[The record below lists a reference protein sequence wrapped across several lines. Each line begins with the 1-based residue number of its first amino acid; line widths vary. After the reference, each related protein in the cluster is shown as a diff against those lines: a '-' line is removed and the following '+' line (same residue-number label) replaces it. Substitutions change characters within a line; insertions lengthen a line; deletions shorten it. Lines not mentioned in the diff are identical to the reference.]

1 MMTFRKLA
9 VASTGKLIRA
19 YFTEDRPAADT
30 SAQPVQGAASDTGG
44 RMTSYYVGD
53 DLFRVLDG
61 RKWPYDPAG
70 PSRTMIVDL
79 FVAPSGFGKSVLAN
93 TINLGLCLSSEAQG
107 ATGAKL
113 PLIGKLDIDAY
124 VDKHGT
130 EGRRKP
136 RERRRAPAAAPEPSP
151 LVTPQQISMENP
163 TAAAETEAETHP

>member
-1 MMTFRKLA
+1 
-9 VASTGKLIRA
+9 
-19 YFTEDRPAADT
+19 
-30 SAQPVQGAASDTGG
+30 
-44 RMTSYYVGD
+44 
-53 DLFRVLDG
+53 
-61 RKWPYDPAG
+61 
-70 PSRTMIVDL
+70 
-79 FVAPSGFGKSVLAN
+79 VLAN

-113 PLIGKLDIDAY
+113 PLIGKLDIHAY

-136 RERRRAPAAAPEPSP
+136 RERRRAPAAAEPPP